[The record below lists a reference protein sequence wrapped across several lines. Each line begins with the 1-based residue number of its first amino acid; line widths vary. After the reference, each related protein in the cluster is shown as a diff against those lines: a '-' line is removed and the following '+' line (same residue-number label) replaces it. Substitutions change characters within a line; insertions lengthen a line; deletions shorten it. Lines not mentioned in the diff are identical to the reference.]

1 MDNRISDYVIVGG
14 GTAGCVLAARLTE
27 DPSVSVTLIEAGP
40 ENRGLL
46 VQMPAGLGALYDK
59 GALHWPFKAEAEPY
73 AADKV
78 LPYKMGRVLGG
89 SSAINGLVWARGN
102 PRDFD
107 DWAEAGCTG
116 WSWADIE
123 PIFRRIEDF
132 KDENDPHMGHDG
144 PIPVKRGR
152 AECNVLANAF
162 LAAAAEAGHRIN
174 PNHNS
179 GDQDGFCA
187 LHQNTRDGRRGDV
200 YEGYLRPVRS
210 RPNLRIHTGQPV
222 LRVLLDG
229 SRAIGVEVGT
239 RTGTVVHRARRD
251 VILAAGA
258 VASPQLL
265 ELSGIGDP
273 AVLSR
278 AGVALRHNLP
288 GVGENFHTHPTIAL
302 TYRCSKPVS
311 ILNATRGA
319 GKIAAGLRWI
329 LTRTGPAATNHFEAG
344 AFLRAFPDSDRPDYQ
359 ITFLPLALG
368 GTTGAVMLHGY
379 QIYIEL
385 VGCRSRG
392 YCHVA
397 SASVEDQPRFR
408 FNFLQD
414 PRDIEV
420 YKRAVETARTL
431 AAQPALAALTEAELV
446 PGREIQ
452 GAAEVEAWIRRCAS
466 ISHHL
471 VGSCRMGPS
480 GDPMAV
486 VGPDLRVHGLDGLRV
501 VDASIM
507 PRVTSAN
514 THATTIAIAEKAA
527 DMIRVAH
534 ETSQPRIRA

>member
-1 MDNRISDYVIVGG
+1 MDNQISDFVIVGG

-40 ENRGLL
+40 EDRGLL
-46 VQMPAGLGALYDK
+46 VQMPGGLGALYDK
-59 GALHWPFKAEAEPY
+59 GALHWPYRADAEPY

-78 LPYKMGRVLGG
+78 LPYKLGRVLGG
-89 SSAINGLVWARGN
+89 SSAVNGLVWARGN

-107 DWAEAGCTG
+107 GWAEAGCTG
-116 WSWADIE
+116 WSWAEIE
-123 PIFRRIEDF
+123 PIYRRIEAFED
-132 KDENDPHMGHDG
+132 KNDPHMGHDG

-152 AECNVLANAF
+152 AERSVLANAF
-162 LAAAAEAGHRIN
+162 LSAAAEAGCRIN

-179 GDQDGFCA
+179 GDQEGFCA

-210 RPNLRIHTGQPV
+210 RPNLRIRTGQQV
-222 LRVLLDG
+222 LHVLLDG
-229 SRAIGVEVGT
+229 SRAVGVEVGT
-239 RTGTVVHRARRD
+239 RMGTTVHQARRD
-251 VILAAGA
+251 VILSAGA

-273 AVLSR
+273 AVLGR
-278 AGVALRHNLP
+278 AGIAVRHTLP

-311 ILNATRGA
+311 ILSATRGF
-319 GKIAAGLRWI
+319 GKIAAGLSWM

-359 ITFLPLALG
+359 LTFLPLALD
-368 GTTGAVMLHGY
+368 GTTGAVKQHGY
-379 QIYIEL
+379 HVYIEL

-392 YCHVA
+392 YCHVV
-397 SASVEDQPRFR
+397 SASVKDQPRFR

-414 PRDIEV
+414 PHDIEV
-420 YKRAVETARTL
+420 YKRAVKKVRNL
-431 AAQPALAALTEAELV
+431 IAQPALAALTAGELI
-446 PGREIQ
+446 PGRDVRSNAEI
-452 GAAEVEAWIRRCAS
+452 EAWIRRCAS

-480 GDPMAV
+480 SDPMAV
-486 VGPDLRVHGLDGLRV
+486 VAPDLRVHGLEGLRV

-507 PRVTSAN
+507 PRVTSGN
-514 THATTIAIAEKAA
+514 THATTIAIAENAA
-527 DMIRVAH
+527 DMIRAAH
-534 ETSQPRIRA
+534 HDNQLRKRV